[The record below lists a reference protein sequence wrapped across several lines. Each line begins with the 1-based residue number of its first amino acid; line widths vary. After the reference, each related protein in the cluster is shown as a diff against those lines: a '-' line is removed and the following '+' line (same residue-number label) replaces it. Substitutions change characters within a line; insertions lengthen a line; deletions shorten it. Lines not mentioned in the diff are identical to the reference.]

1 MTRRNDSALDVTID
15 ALASYRIT
23 RLLISD
29 GIVDAPRQA
38 VLDRLER
45 AGRTKLIELI
55 ECPWCIGFWIAGSVV
70 AARRWVP
77 RQWSPVAKTLAYSSV
92 AGILASQ
99 VRRLDDTHHVT
110 EQLDEQLDQQLDA
123 GDELASVGR

>member
-1 MTRRNDSALDVTID
+1 MPRRADSPLDVTID

-23 RLLISD
+23 RLLVSD
-29 GIVDAPRQA
+29 GIIDVQRQA

-45 AGRTKLIELI
+45 AGRTKAVELI

-70 AARRWVP
+70 AARRWLP
-77 RQWSPVAKTLAYSSV
+77 RQWSPVAKTLAYSAV

-99 VRRLDDTHHVT
+99 IRQLDDTHHVA
-110 EQLDEQLDQQLDA
+110 EQLDEPLEVA
-123 GDELASVGR
+123 DELASVGP